1 MLVVWLMVV
10 ALAGSLLTLVVPR
23 RSAKTVAALVGA
35 GVVALYIGLLMHPG
49 QGVNVAWIPA
59 WGVRFHLG
67 SDGLSL
73 FLLGLTVVLT
83 EVAILASKHEWGP
96 VYFFWILFLEFG
108 SVGLFSALDLF
119 LFYIFWEVVLIPVF
133 FLLTSWSGPKGR
145 RAGMKWLIMNL
156 FGSLFM
162 LIGIVAVAVIHTQ
175 PFGPLTFEISQ
186 LVHLHMDARVTP
198 WVFAAFFLAFAIK
211 APLWPFHGWMP
222 DAYREAP
229 APVTALVAGVMS
241 KMGVYGFLRIMLPLF
256 FPEFVR
262 YETGLLIL
270 AVIGLV
276 YGAFM
281 ALRQTDMK
289 MVTAYASLSHIG
301 MIALG
306 IFSLTRV
313 GILGATFQMVAH
325 GLMVGGLF
333 IVLGLLEQRAGSR
346 ELSTLRGLNASAP
359 RFAAYFLFFAL
370 ATLGLPGLPGFVGEY
385 LIIQGLVVHHIVFA
399 VIAIIVLVMAAWY
412 MIRIFQG
419 IMQGPEGTLEI
430 ADLKAGQI
438 WWIVPLAGLV
448 VLLGVWPNGITAHTV
463 PSLYHAV
470 HLLAGKGGGL

>member
-10 ALAGSLLTLVVPR
+10 ALAGSLVTLVVPR
-23 RSAKTVAALVGA
+23 QSAKTVAAILG
-35 GVVALYIGLLMHPG
+35 GIVVALYIGLLVHPG

-59 WGVRFHLG
+59 WGIRFHLG

-73 FLLGLTVVLT
+73 FLIGLTVVLT
-83 EVAILASKHEWGP
+83 EVAILASKPEWGR

-108 SVGLFSALDLF
+108 SLGLFSALDLF
-119 LFYIFWEVVLIPVF
+119 LFYIFWEVVLIPIF

-145 RAGMKWLIMNL
+145 QAAMKWLIMNL

-229 APVTALVAGVMS
+229 APVTALLSGVMS
-241 KMGVYGFLRIMLPLF
+241 KAGVYGFLRIMLPLF

-262 YETGLLIL
+262 YETGLLIF

-306 IFSLTRV
+306 IFTLTRV

-333 IVLGLLEQRAGSR
+333 IILGFLEQRTGTRDISAM
-346 ELSTLRGLNASAP
+346 RGLNASAP
-359 RFAAYFLFFAL
+359 RLAAYFLFFAL

-385 LIIQGLVVHHIVFA
+385 LIIQGLVVHHVVFA

-412 MIRIFQG
+412 MLRVFQG
-419 IMQGPEGTLEI
+419 VMQGPEGTKQI

-448 VLLGVWPNGITAHTV
+448 LLLGVWPNGLTSHAV

-470 HLLAGKGGGL
+470 HLLAGKGGSV

>member
-1 MLVVWLMVV
+1 MLVVWLLAV
-10 ALAGSLLTLVVPR
+10 ALAGSLVTLWVPR
-23 RSAKTVAALVGA
+23 QGAKVAAGIIGA
-35 GVVALYIGLLMHPG
+35 LLIILYIGLLLHPG
-49 QGVNVAWIPA
+49 QGVNVPWIPA
-59 WGVRFHLG
+59 WGIRFHLG

-73 FLLGLTVVLT
+73 FLLGLTVVMT
-83 EVAILASKHEWGP
+83 EVAILASKPEWGRM
-96 VYFFWILFLEFG
+96 YYFWILFLEFG
-108 SVGLFSALDLF
+108 SLGLFSALDLF
-119 LFYIFWEVVLIPVF
+119 LFYIFWEIVLIPIF
-133 FLLTSWSGPKGR
+133 FLLTSWSGVKGR
-145 RAGMKWLIMNL
+145 RAAMKWLIMNL

-162 LIGIVAVAVIHTQ
+162 LIGVVAVAVIHTQ
-175 PFGPLTFEISQ
+175 PFGPLTFEIAQ
-186 LVHLHMDARVTP
+186 LAHLHMDARVTP
-198 WVFAAFFLAFAIK
+198 WIFAAFFLAFAIK

-222 DAYREAP
+222 DAYGEAP
-229 APVTALVAGVMS
+229 APVTALLAGVMS
-241 KMGVYGFLRIMLPLF
+241 KAGVYGFLRIMLPLF

-262 YETGLLIL
+262 YQTGLLTL

-325 GLMVGGLF
+325 GLMIGGLF
-333 IVLGLLEQRAGSR
+333 IILGLLEQRTGSR
-346 ELSTLRGLNASAP
+346 DISAMHGLNASAP
-359 RFAAYFLFFAL
+359 RLAAYFLFFAL

-385 LIIQGLVVHHIVFA
+385 LIIQGLVAHEVAFA

-412 MIRIFQG
+412 MLRVFQG
-419 IMQGPEGTLEI
+419 VMQGPDRGQSIL
-430 ADLKAGQI
+430 DLKTSQV

-448 VLLGVWPNGITAHTV
+448 LLLGVWPNGVTAAAV

-470 HLLAGKGGGL
+470 HLFAVKGGGV